1 MKKYIVALFFLV
13 VPFFA
18 GAQIQE
24 PMVSQVSTFGSAG
37 WGYGMQWF
45 WFLVYASFWILF
57 LVAFGFFLKI
67 LIQRAMRDE
76 SFELLKQCYVKG
88 EMTKE
93 QFEERRAYLKKINE
107 GFNSL
112 AGNK

>member
-1 MKKYIVALFFLV
+1 MKKYIVALFFLMM
-13 VPFFA
+13 PFFV
-18 GAQIQE
+18 GAQGQGA
-24 PMVSQVSTFGSAG
+24 MFGSAG

-76 SFELLKQCYVKG
+76 SLELLKQGYAKG
-88 EMTKE
+88 EMTKQ
-93 QFEERRAYLKKINE
+93 QFEERREYLRKVD
-107 GFNSL
+107 
-112 AGNK
+112 AGSTNTTK

>member
-1 MKKYIVALFFLV
+1 MKKYIAAFFFLAM
-13 VPFFA
+13 PFVA
-18 GAQIQE
+18 GAQSQG
-24 PMVSQVSTFGSAG
+24 VSFGSAG

-76 SFELLKQCYVKG
+76 SLELLKKEYVKG
-88 EMTKE
+88 TMTKQ
-93 QFEERRAYLKKINE
+93 QFEERREYLKKIE
-107 GFNSL
+107 
-112 AGNK
+112 AGSM